1 MESVVIRRS
10 PVVIIRNLIILQI
23 GVTVFY
29 FLLAL
34 AGNYGEIYQ
43 EYNFARLLSYELAK
57 TLFIS
62 IGEGF
67 LVILI
72 FLRWFFHI
80 YTVYPETV
88 VVERGIIFKK
98 RKTIKLPAGTSI
110 NFYHSALA
118 KLFRYG
124 RLIFRNADSPIGGE
138 EILSISAVPDVEIYQ
153 TKIKQLISRVDSSN
167 KTSLEELLK
176 NNEQQKLE
184 FKTSFRWDIKEN
196 KLNKNLEKA
205 TIKTIA
211 AFLNS
216 DGGNLILGIND
227 QRQAVGLEADY
238 GSLNRKDADGFENHL
253 TGCFKATIGAEFR
266 RFVDVSFH
274 QVDHKEVCWIKV
286 APSVKPAYARF
297 DNGEFFF
304 VRTGNSTTA
313 MQLSEA
319 ADYIQSRFD

>member
-1 MESVVIRRS
+1 MEAVVIRRS

-34 AGNYGEIYQ
+34 AGNYGELYQ

-57 TLFIS
+57 TLFIG

-67 LVILI
+67 LIMLI
-72 FLRWFFHI
+72 FMRWFFHI
-80 YTVYPETV
+80 YVIHPDMIVIEK
-88 VVERGIIFKK
+88 GIIFKK
-98 RKTIKLPAGTSI
+98 RRVIKLPTGASI
-110 NFYHSALA
+110 NCHHSALA
-118 KLFRYG
+118 KVFRYG
-124 RLIFRNADSPIGGE
+124 RLIFRNAEKE
-138 EILSISAVPDVEIYQ
+138 EILTISAVPDVEIYQ
-153 TKIKQLISRVDSSN
+153 TKIKQLISRVDSSG

-176 NNEQQKLE
+176 NYEQQQLE
-184 FKTSFRWDIKEN
+184 FKTSFRWDVKEN

-205 TIKTIA
+205 TLKTIA
-211 AFLNS
+211 AFLNA

-238 GSLNRKDADGFENHL
+238 DSLNRKDADGFENHF
-253 TGCFKATIGAEFR
+253 TGCFKAVIGAEFR
-266 RFVDVSFH
+266 RFIDVSFH
-274 QVDHKEVCWIKV
+274 QVDNREICWIKV
-286 APSVKPAYARF
+286 APGVKPAYARF

-313 MQLSEA
+313 MPLSEA
-319 ADYIQSRFD
+319 ADYIRSRFD